1 MPSKLAKDFESFADL
16 ATAYAV
22 GQDYRIV
29 AARRPLS
36 STAIVAPHGGGIEA
50 FTSDIAR
57 GIAGD
62 DYGLYVFEGLLRAGN
77 FAALH
82 LSSERFDEPECLQM
96 LGECDRVISVH
107 GCGAPGEIVLVGGR
121 DDALRDAVS
130 TALRAAG
137 IACDDAPAGL
147 AGALPRN
154 ICNRGRTGRGVQL
167 EVSMELRRSRQR
179 TALIRAVRSALQG

>member
-1 MPSKLAKDFESFADL
+1 MPSRLAKDFESFVDL
-16 ATAYAV
+16 AAAYEA

-29 AARRPLS
+29 AVPRPMS

-82 LSSERFDEPECLQM
+82 LSSERFDEPECLRM
-96 LGECDRVISVH
+96 LGECDRVVSVH
-107 GCGAPGEIVLVGGR
+107 GCGAPGEV
-121 DDALRDAVS
+121 
-130 TALRAAG
+130 
-137 IACDDAPAGL
+137 
-147 AGALPRN
+147 
-154 ICNRGRTGRGVQL
+154 
-167 EVSMELRRSRQR
+167 ER
-179 TALIRAVRSALQG
+179 TARVRAVRSALQG

>member
-16 ATAYAV
+16 AAAYAA

-29 AARRPLS
+29 AIPRPLS

-82 LSSERFDEPECLQM
+82 LASERFDEPECLQM

-107 GCGAPGEIVLVGGR
+107 GCGAPGQIVLMGGR
-121 DDALRDAVS
+121 DEALRDAVS
-130 TALRAAG
+130 AELRAAG
-137 IACDDAPAGL
+137 IECRDAPAGL
-147 AGALPRN
+147 AGADPRN
-154 ICNRGRTGRGVQL
+154 ICNRGRTRRGVQL
-167 EVSMELRRSRQR
+167 EVSTELRRSRQR
-179 TALIRAVRSALQG
+179 TALVRAVRSALRS